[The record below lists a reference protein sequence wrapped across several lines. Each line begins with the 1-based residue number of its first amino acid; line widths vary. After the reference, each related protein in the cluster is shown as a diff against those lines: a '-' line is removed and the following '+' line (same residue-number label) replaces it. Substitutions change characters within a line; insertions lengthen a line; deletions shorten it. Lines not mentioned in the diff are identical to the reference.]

1 MNMQSNHMK
10 TRIVAAILVGG
21 SLAVT
26 SSASAGLTWMAS
38 ASDPAMDSV
47 IQLSAFSPTKSDFV
61 QLVGADA
68 LTAGT
73 ATMGASTISYS
84 GIDAQGGWA
93 LSGSL
98 PNVEGSYVGSN
109 NNTLFFEVTGQ
120 QQVSFWSAAG
130 LGSMQIRIMNWN
142 TLETLVDHYDFELDN
157 TAAFDWTETLE
168 AGVYVMQFNA
178 ASRSE
183 GDIAFSGDMMTFTV
197 PAPRRPRAGWRSW
210 SRRSPSPTLKCVTCT
225 SSWHSSS
232 ASAAAQPAA
241 WRPRPA
247 SGTRPLQSP
256 PGRGPDGCSGQP
268 GPCSTHSWRWPHGPC
283 GDAGS
288 RLPCACR

>member
-10 TRIVAAILVGG
+10 TRTVAGILVGG

-47 IQLSAFSPTKSDFV
+47 IQLSAFSPAKSDFV

-98 PNVEGSYVGSN
+98 PNVEASYVGSN

-130 LGSMQIRIMNWN
+130 LGSMQVRIMNWN
-142 TLETLVDHYDFELDN
+142 TLEVLLEHYDYSDN
-157 TAAFDWTETLE
+157 TEVFDWSQTLE
-168 AGVYVMQFNA
+168 AGVYSMQFNA
-178 ASRSE
+178 ASRDA

-197 PAPRRPRAGWRSW
+197 PAPGALALVGAAGLVGARR
-210 SRRSPSPTLKCVTCT
+210 RR
-225 SSWHSSS
+225 
-232 ASAAAQPAA
+232 
-241 WRPRPA
+241 
-247 SGTRPLQSP
+247 
-256 PGRGPDGCSGQP
+256 
-268 GPCSTHSWRWPHGPC
+268 
-283 GDAGS
+283 
-288 RLPCACR
+288 

>member
-10 TRIVAAILVGG
+10 TRTVAAILVGG
-21 SLAVT
+21 SLAAT
-26 SSASAGLTWMAS
+26 SSASAGLTWMGS

-47 IQLSAFSPTKSDFV
+47 VQLSAFSPTKSDFV

-98 PNVEGSYVGSN
+98 PNVEGSHVRSD

-120 QQVSFWSAAG
+120 QQVSFLSAAG
-130 LGSMQIRIMNWN
+130 LGSMQVRIMNWN
-142 TLETLVDHYDFELDN
+142 TLEMLLDHYDFSDN
-157 TAAFDWTETLE
+157 TAAFDWSQTLE
-168 AGVYVMQFNA
+168 AGVYSMQFNA
-178 ASRSE
+178 ASRDE

-197 PAPRRPRAGWRSW
+197 PAPGALALVGAVGLFGARR
-210 SRRSPSPTLKCVTCT
+210 RR
-225 SSWHSSS
+225 
-232 ASAAAQPAA
+232 
-241 WRPRPA
+241 
-247 SGTRPLQSP
+247 
-256 PGRGPDGCSGQP
+256 
-268 GPCSTHSWRWPHGPC
+268 
-283 GDAGS
+283 
-288 RLPCACR
+288 

>member
-10 TRIVAAILVGG
+10 TRTVAAILVGG

-26 SSASAGLTWMAS
+26 SSASAGLTWMGS

-47 IQLSAFSPTKSDFV
+47 VQLSAFSPTKSDFV

-98 PNVEGSYVGSN
+98 PNVEGSHVRSD

-120 QQVSFWSAAG
+120 QQVSFLSAAG
-130 LGSMQIRIMNWN
+130 LGSMQVRIMNWN
-142 TLETLVDHYDFELDN
+142 TLEMLLDHYDFSDN
-157 TAAFDWTETLE
+157 TAAFDWSQTLE
-168 AGVYVMQFNA
+168 AGVYSMQFNA
-178 ASRSE
+178 ASRDE

-197 PAPRRPRAGWRSW
+197 PAPGALALVGAVGLVGARRRRA
-210 SRRSPSPTLKCVTCT
+210 
-225 SSWHSSS
+225 
-232 ASAAAQPAA
+232 
-241 WRPRPA
+241 
-247 SGTRPLQSP
+247 
-256 PGRGPDGCSGQP
+256 
-268 GPCSTHSWRWPHGPC
+268 
-283 GDAGS
+283 
-288 RLPCACR
+288 

>member
-10 TRIVAAILVGG
+10 TRTVAAILVGG

-26 SSASAGLTWMAS
+26 SSASAGLTWMGS
-38 ASDPAMDSV
+38 ASDASMDSV

-73 ATMGASTISYS
+73 ATMGASTISYT

-120 QQVSFWSAAG
+120 QQVSFSSAAG
-130 LGSMQIRIMNWN
+130 LGSMEVYIRNWN
-142 TLETLVDHYDFELDN
+142 TFNVLVDHYDISDN
-157 TAAFDWTETLE
+157 TAAFDWTQTLE
-168 AGVYVMQFNA
+168 AGTYIMQFYA
-178 ASRSE
+178 TSRSE

-197 PAPRRPRAGWRSW
+197 PAPSALALVGAAGLLGARR
-210 SRRSPSPTLKCVTCT
+210 RR
-225 SSWHSSS
+225 
-232 ASAAAQPAA
+232 
-241 WRPRPA
+241 
-247 SGTRPLQSP
+247 
-256 PGRGPDGCSGQP
+256 
-268 GPCSTHSWRWPHGPC
+268 
-283 GDAGS
+283 
-288 RLPCACR
+288 

>member
-1 MNMQSNHMK
+1 MRTNLTK
-10 TRIVAAILVGG
+10 TASFAATLISG

-26 SSASAGLTWMAS
+26 SSASAGLTWMGS

-47 IQLSAFSPTKSDFV
+47 IQLTAFSPTKSDFV
-61 QLVGADA
+61 QLVGPSA

-73 ATMGASTISYS
+73 ATMGASTISYT

-130 LGSMQIRIMNWN
+130 LGSMQVRIMNWN
-142 TLETLVDHYDFELDN
+142 TLEMLLEHYDYSDN
-157 TAAFDWTETLE
+157 TEVFDWSQTLE
-168 AGVYVMQFNA
+168 AGVYSMQFNA
-178 ASRSE
+178 ASRDA

-197 PAPRRPRAGWRSW
+197 PAPGALVLVGAVGLVGARR
-210 SRRSPSPTLKCVTCT
+210 RR
-225 SSWHSSS
+225 
-232 ASAAAQPAA
+232 
-241 WRPRPA
+241 
-247 SGTRPLQSP
+247 
-256 PGRGPDGCSGQP
+256 
-268 GPCSTHSWRWPHGPC
+268 
-283 GDAGS
+283 
-288 RLPCACR
+288 

>member
-1 MNMQSNHMK
+1 MQTNLTK
-10 TRIVAAILVGG
+10 TASFAATLISG

-26 SSASAGLTWMAS
+26 SSASVGLTWMGS

-47 IQLSAFSPTKSDFV
+47 IQLTAFSPNKMDFV
-61 QLVGADA
+61 QLVGPSA

-73 ATMGASTISYS
+73 ATMGASTISYT

-98 PNVEGSYVGSN
+98 PNVEGSQVRSD

-157 TAAFDWTETLE
+157 TAAFDWTQTLE

-197 PAPRRPRAGWRSW
+197 PAPGALALVGAAGLVGARR
-210 SRRSPSPTLKCVTCT
+210 RR
-225 SSWHSSS
+225 
-232 ASAAAQPAA
+232 
-241 WRPRPA
+241 
-247 SGTRPLQSP
+247 
-256 PGRGPDGCSGQP
+256 
-268 GPCSTHSWRWPHGPC
+268 
-283 GDAGS
+283 
-288 RLPCACR
+288 

>member
-120 QQVSFWSAAG
+120 QQVSFSSAAG
-130 LGSMQIRIMNWN
+130 LGSMQFRIMNWN

-197 PAPRRPRAGWRSW
+197 PAPGALALVGAAGLVGARR
-210 SRRSPSPTLKCVTCT
+210 RR
-225 SSWHSSS
+225 
-232 ASAAAQPAA
+232 
-241 WRPRPA
+241 
-247 SGTRPLQSP
+247 
-256 PGRGPDGCSGQP
+256 
-268 GPCSTHSWRWPHGPC
+268 
-283 GDAGS
+283 
-288 RLPCACR
+288 

>member
-1 MNMQSNHMK
+1 MIHPPVILRHHGAQQDRQRGLPGLCSAEPHRNSPFQGKRKFMNMQSNHMK
-10 TRIVAAILVGG
+10 TRTVAAILVGG

-26 SSASAGLTWMAS
+26 SSASAGLTWMGS

-47 IQLSAFSPTKSDFV
+47 IQLSAFSPAKSDFV

-120 QQVSFWSAAG
+120 QQVSFSSAAG
-130 LGSMQIRIMNWN
+130 LGSMQFRIMNWN
-142 TLETLVDHYDFELDN
+142 TFETLVDHYDFELDN
-157 TAAFDWTETLE
+157 PAAFDWTETLE

-197 PAPRRPRAGWRSW
+197 PAPGALALVGAAGLVGARR
-210 SRRSPSPTLKCVTCT
+210 RR
-225 SSWHSSS
+225 
-232 ASAAAQPAA
+232 
-241 WRPRPA
+241 
-247 SGTRPLQSP
+247 
-256 PGRGPDGCSGQP
+256 
-268 GPCSTHSWRWPHGPC
+268 
-283 GDAGS
+283 
-288 RLPCACR
+288 

>member
-1 MNMQSNHMK
+1 MNMQSIYMK
-10 TRIVAAILVGG
+10 TRTVAAIIVGG
-21 SLAVT
+21 SLAAT
-26 SSASAGLTWMAS
+26 SSASAGLTWMGS

-73 ATMGASTISYS
+73 ATMGASSISYS
-84 GIDAQGGWA
+84 GIDAQGSWA

-130 LGSMQIRIMNWN
+130 LGSMQVRIMNWN
-142 TLETLVDHYDFELDN
+142 TLEILLDHYDFSDN
-157 TAAFDWTETLE
+157 TAAFDWSQTLE
-168 AGVYVMQFNA
+168 AGVYSMQFNA

-197 PAPRRPRAGWRSW
+197 PAPGALALVGAAGLVRARRRRA
-210 SRRSPSPTLKCVTCT
+210 
-225 SSWHSSS
+225 
-232 ASAAAQPAA
+232 
-241 WRPRPA
+241 
-247 SGTRPLQSP
+247 
-256 PGRGPDGCSGQP
+256 
-268 GPCSTHSWRWPHGPC
+268 
-283 GDAGS
+283 
-288 RLPCACR
+288 

>member
-1 MNMQSNHMK
+1 MVHGQIPSAVCPACVAPNHTGTHRSKEKRKFMNMQSNHMK

-120 QQVSFWSAAG
+120 QQVSFSSAAG
-130 LGSMQIRIMNWN
+130 LGSMQFRIMNWN

-197 PAPRRPRAGWRSW
+197 PAPGVLALVGAAGLVGARR
-210 SRRSPSPTLKCVTCT
+210 RR
-225 SSWHSSS
+225 
-232 ASAAAQPAA
+232 
-241 WRPRPA
+241 
-247 SGTRPLQSP
+247 
-256 PGRGPDGCSGQP
+256 
-268 GPCSTHSWRWPHGPC
+268 
-283 GDAGS
+283 
-288 RLPCACR
+288 

>member
-1 MNMQSNHMK
+1 MNMQSNYMK
-10 TRIVAAILVGG
+10 TRTVAAILVGG

-26 SSASAGLTWMAS
+26 ASASAGLTWMGS

-47 IQLSAFSPTKSDFV
+47 IQLSAFSPAKFSPAKSNFV

-120 QQVSFWSAAG
+120 QQVSFSSAAG
-130 LGSMQIRIMNWN
+130 LGSMQFRIMNWN
-142 TLETLVDHYDFELDN
+142 TFETLVDHYDFELDN

-197 PAPRRPRAGWRSW
+197 PAPSALALVGAAGLVGARR
-210 SRRSPSPTLKCVTCT
+210 RR
-225 SSWHSSS
+225 
-232 ASAAAQPAA
+232 
-241 WRPRPA
+241 
-247 SGTRPLQSP
+247 
-256 PGRGPDGCSGQP
+256 
-268 GPCSTHSWRWPHGPC
+268 
-283 GDAGS
+283 
-288 RLPCACR
+288 

>member
-1 MNMQSNHMK
+1 MQTNLTK
-10 TRIVAAILVGG
+10 TASFAATLIAG

-26 SSASAGLTWMAS
+26 SPASAGLTWMGS

-47 IQLSAFSPTKSDFV
+47 IQLSAFSPTKSDFD

-73 ATMGASTISYS
+73 ATMGASTISYT
-84 GIDAQGGWA
+84 GIDTQGGWA

-130 LGSMQIRIMNWN
+130 LGSMQFRIMNWN

-197 PAPRRPRAGWRSW
+197 PAPGALALVGAAGLVGARR
-210 SRRSPSPTLKCVTCT
+210 RR
-225 SSWHSSS
+225 
-232 ASAAAQPAA
+232 
-241 WRPRPA
+241 
-247 SGTRPLQSP
+247 
-256 PGRGPDGCSGQP
+256 
-268 GPCSTHSWRWPHGPC
+268 
-283 GDAGS
+283 
-288 RLPCACR
+288 